1 MPILFIIFV
10 VVPII
15 EIALFIQAG
24 DWFGLGPTL
33 FTIVLTAVI
42 GVSLLR
48 QQGLS
53 TLYKAQQKMNHGEIP
68 AMEMIEGIMLAV
80 AGALLITPGFFT
92 DTVGFVLLV
101 PMFRR
106 FLFNTVLRN
115 KIQMHAQTQTS
126 SFNESHINESQINEM
141 PLDSKAHKNR
151 MPPIIPDSPPHL
163 KSFFSC
169 SLLCALVIKYL
180 PGQFF
185 PLLSIRLFLAQ

>member
-68 AMEMIEGIMLAV
+68 AMEMIEGLMLAI

-92 DTVGFVLLV
+92 DAVGFLLLIPV
-101 PMFRR
+101 FRR
-106 FLFNTVLRN
+106 LLLTTALRN
-115 KIQMHAQTQTS
+115 KVQMHTQS
-126 SFNESHINESQINEM
+126 QNSAFNEPPFESSE
-141 PLDSKAHKNR
+141 HKNR
-151 MPPIIPDSPPHL
+151 IIDGDY
-163 KSFFSC
+163 KNTDD
-169 SLLCALVIKYL
+169 
-180 PGQFF
+180 
-185 PLLSIRLFLAQ
+185 

>member
-33 FTIVLTAVI
+33 AMIVVTAVI

-53 TLYKAQQKMNHGEIP
+53 TLSKAQQKMNQGEIP
-68 AMEMIEGIMLAV
+68 AMEMVEGIMLAV

-92 DTVGFVLLV
+92 DTIGFLLLV
-101 PMFRR
+101 PALRRYFFTTTLQNKVKMHVQNKHSPFDDQQFR
-106 FLFNTVLRN
+106 
-115 KIQMHAQTQTS
+115 S
-126 SFNESHINESQINEM
+126 SEHHSEHQ
-141 PLDSKAHKNR
+141 NR
-151 MPPIIPDSPPHL
+151 TIEGEYKDTDE
-163 KSFFSC
+163 
-169 SLLCALVIKYL
+169 
-180 PGQFF
+180 
-185 PLLSIRLFLAQ
+185 